1 MNESFVKIN
10 KSFISERVNK
20 IRFIEEEQAILEP
33 TKFLTGSSE
42 NKSNN
47 LKLWKLVRNN
57 YAEEDND
64 DDNDVVPKAM
74 AKLSLDGEVSGIELI
89 DHNNFAASAGSSI
102 SLIYINRDQ
111 ERNNLR
117 ENRRF
122 ENIHKFKNGD
132 AALCT
137 GISVFDENI
146 SSIGEDGRINLISAT
161 TQKIITSLEDTDS
174 VTQTAIRFV
183 NYKELITGNRMGV
196 MNSFDLRSGNKKP
209 TATFAV
215 SCEDEK
221 KCNGVTSITHHPT
234 QQHIILAASEE
245 GSITVYDLRQPA
257 FPSTYLC
264 AHDFAITEL
273 MFHPTQP
280 DKLFTASSNGELWKW
295 TQNLMQPFTQD
306 FDNRNMQETANSW
319 LNGERA
325 KNKIAITS
333 VLSGLRK
340 SVTSI
345 DCSKQ
350 ARIICSCN
358 NEAVYVID
366 NVF

>member
-10 KSFISERVNK
+10 NSFVSERINK
-20 IRFIEEEQAILEP
+20 IRFIEEEQTIVEP
-33 TKFLTGSSE
+33 SSFLSGSSE
-42 NKSNN
+42 NKNN
-47 LKLWKLVRNN
+47 IKLWKLVRNDFADEN
-57 YAEEDND
+57 DND
-64 DDNDVVPKAM
+64 LAPKAM
-74 AKLSLDGEVSGIELI
+74 SKLTVDGEVTGIEIL
-89 DHNNFAASAGSSI
+89 DHNNFAVSAGSSV

-117 ENRRF
+117 ENFRF
-122 ENIHKFKNGD
+122 ESIHTFKNGE
-132 AALCT
+132 AAPCT
-137 GISVFDENI
+137 GLSVFDENI
-146 SSIGEDGRINLISAT
+146 SSIGEDGRINVISASN
-161 TQKIITSLEDTDS
+161 QKVIVSLEETDS
-174 VTQTAIRFV
+174 ITQTAVRFI
-183 NYKELITGNRMGV
+183 NYKELITGNRLGV
-196 MNSFDLRSGNKKP
+196 MNSFDLRSGSKKP

-221 KCNGVTSITHHPT
+221 KCNGVTSIAHHPT

-245 GSITVYDLRQPA
+245 GSITVYDLRQPS
-257 FPSTYLC
+257 FPASYLC
-264 AHDFAITEL
+264 AHDYAITEL

-280 DKLFTASSNGELWKW
+280 DKLFTASANGELWKW
-295 TQNLMQPFTQD
+295 TQNMMQSITQD
-306 FDNRNMQETANSW
+306 FDNRNNTDTVNSW

-333 VLSGLRK
+333 ILGDLRK
-340 SVTSI
+340 SVTSL

-350 ARIICSCN
+350 TRVICACN

>member
-10 KSFISERVNK
+10 NSFVSERINK

-33 TKFLTGSSE
+33 NSFLSGSSE
-42 NKSNN
+42 SKNN
-47 LKLWKLVRNN
+47 LKLWKLLRNDFGDEN
-57 YAEEDND
+57 DND
-64 DDNDVVPKAM
+64 LTPKAM
-74 AKLSLDGEVSGIELI
+74 SKLTVDGEVTGIEIL
-89 DHNNFAASAGSSI
+89 DHNNVAISSGSSV
-102 SLIYINRDQ
+102 SVIYINRDQ

-117 ENRRF
+117 ENFRF
-122 ENIHKFKNGD
+122 TDIHKFKTGD

-146 SSIGEDGRINLISAT
+146 SSIGEDGRINVISANNK
-161 TQKIITSLEDTDS
+161 KIIVSLDDIDS
-174 VTQTAIRFV
+174 VSQTAVRFI
-183 NYKELITGNRMGV
+183 NYKELITGNRLGV
-196 MNSFDLRSGNKKP
+196 MNTFDLRSGSKKP

-221 KCNGVTSITHHPT
+221 KCNAVTSIVHHPT

-245 GSITVYDLRQPA
+245 GSITVYDLRQPS
-257 FPSTYLC
+257 FPASYLC
-264 AHDFAITEL
+264 AHDYAITEL
-273 MFHPTQP
+273 MFHPLQP

-295 TQNLMQPFTQD
+295 TQNMMQPIIQD
-306 FDNRNMQETANSW
+306 FDAASGRNVAMETANSW

-333 VLSGLRK
+333 ILSDLRK
-340 SVTSI
+340 SVTSL

-350 ARIICSCN
+350 TRVICACN
-358 NEAVYVID
+358 NEAIYVID